1 MTRYRTLSGRRFDLS
16 QLSSEEQAFVD
27 EVFAL
32 YREQPPWERFKSQW
46 VRLGRKRLWK
56 RKVDVGAPAYRIC
69 QDLATRLGVAE
80 GKVAPPDYRD
90 LLADLIEARFGSRYA
105 FCKQTGIDQGHLSRV
120 LAGKKHLAPNT
131 LFEVLDSIGVSIDLV
146 DSAELFRRAQ
156 APFLAGTT
164 ADRLRSLE
172 VRVSA
177 LRDLAARLEQATT
190 PEQRRAL
197 ASQPSAFAEADP
209 LATFRPL
216 LATGEDVAAVVDA
229 TLDAAYREQAELGKQ
244 ITAEAEAQ
252 RGVAG

>member
-16 QLSSEEQAFVD
+16 QLSREEQAFLE

-32 YREQPPWERFKSQW
+32 YREQPPWARFKSQW

-56 RKVDVGAPAYRIC
+56 RKVDVGAAAYRIC

-120 LAGKKHLAPNT
+120 LAGKKHLAPHT

-177 LRDLAARLEQATT
+177 LRDLAARLEGAT

-197 ASQPSAFAEADP
+197 ASEPSAFPEADP
-209 LATFRPL
+209 LAPFRAL
-216 LATGEDVAAVVDA
+216 LAAGGDA
-229 TLDAAYREQAELGKQ
+229 TAEVSAALEAAYREQAELGKR